1 MIRATA
7 KMPHDPEPVVE
18 LILVRCGRAEA
29 PAGTLRGQADLALAV
44 DGFTAM
50 QRLATHWSGA
60 PPRFL
65 FCSDQRRALQSAQ
78 VLAGRFALEPLADAR
93 LRELDLGRWNGL
105 NFAQAAATAA
115 QDWQRWNAD
124 WLHHAAPGGETFT
137 QLQARAGAWLDA
149 VLAAAQRDD
158 RVLAVTHEGSIRA
171 LLCRVLGLEL
181 LQARALRVDCA
192 SVSAIA
198 FRDGRFE
205 VSYLNCPQFLSD

>member
-1 MIRATA
+1 MQ
-7 KMPHDPEPVVE
+7 

-29 PAGTLRGQADLALAV
+29 PAGTLRGQADLPLAI

-60 PPRFL
+60 APRFL

-105 NFAQAAATAA
+105 NFAQAAAAA
-115 QDWQRWNAD
+115 PQDWQRWNAD
-124 WLHHAAPGGETFT
+124 WLHHAAPDGETFA
-137 QLQARAGAWLDA
+137 QLLTRARAWLDA
-149 VLAAAQRDD
+149 VLDAAARDD
-158 RVLAVTHEGSIRA
+158 RVLAMAHEGSIRA
-171 LLCRVLGLEL
+171 LLCHALGLEL
-181 LQARALRVDCA
+181 LRARALRVDCA
-192 SVSAIA
+192 RVSAIA

-205 VSYLNCPQFLSD
+205 VSYFNCPQFLSD

>member
-1 MIRATA
+1 MQ
-7 KMPHDPEPVVE
+7 

-29 PAGTLRGQADLALAV
+29 PAGTLRGQADLPLAV

-60 PPRFL
+60 APRFL

-105 NFAQAAATAA
+105 NFAQAAAASP
-115 QDWQRWNAD
+115 QDWQCWNAD
-124 WLHHAAPGGETFT
+124 WQHHAPPEGETYA
-137 QLQARAGAWLDA
+137 QLQTRVRTWLDA
-149 VLAAAQRDD
+149 VLGTAARDD

-171 LLCRVLGLEL
+171 LLCHALGLEL
-181 LQARALRVDCA
+181 PQARALRVDCA

-198 FRDGRFE
+198 FRGGRFE